1 LTRPNPVRWVWYAVG
16 GRLPV
21 TYRRWVLH
29 DATTRT
35 WILRHAVRSSVL
47 LVPLCSVWLLLPAP
61 LTLRL
66 PMVLL
71 AALVGYFY
79 SFAYIEESVEHKLA
93 KHGYANG
100 TGKQVRAAA
109 RAELDKEVFE
119 RYVARYRQQQ

>member
-1 LTRPNPVRWVWYAVG
+1 
-16 GRLPV
+16 V

-35 WILRHAVRSSVL
+35 WILRHAARSSVL

-79 SFAYIEESVEHKLA
+79 SFAYIEESVEHKLG